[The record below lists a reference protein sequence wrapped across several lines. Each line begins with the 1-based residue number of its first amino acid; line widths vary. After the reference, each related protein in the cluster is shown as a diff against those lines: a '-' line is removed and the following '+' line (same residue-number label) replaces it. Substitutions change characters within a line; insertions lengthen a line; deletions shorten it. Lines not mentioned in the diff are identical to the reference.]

1 MARHH
6 FSECVVLQ
14 SLRVPERSSVL
25 SQRLEWIDAGVAQ
38 RGNPRGPGK
47 ELTMNI
53 ETATT
58 NETTERT
65 AKRRGRPRR
74 RKTAKAAA
82 KAKAKTKG
90 TSTSKQKSKPAGD
103 SKKAIVVELLR
114 RKEGTTTAEIAKAT
128 DWQNHT
134 IRGFINPSF

>member
-65 AKRRGRPRR
+65 AKTKRPTKKAKNSKGR
-74 RKTAKAAA
+74 RK
-82 KAKAKTKG
+82 G
-90 TSTSKQKSKPAGD
+90 EGQDQGD
-103 SKKAIVVELLR
+103 
-114 RKEGTTTAEIAKAT
+114 
-128 DWQNHT
+128 
-134 IRGFINPSF
+134 